1 MRRHEE
7 GHVFT
12 RCCASASLSAL
23 LWSSVK
29 VRDPYFASIAA
40 IAWPDST
47 ARLTVRIPPT
57 DATTTMSADQPSLAR
72 LLIDCL
78 STNSFAIVFRTA
90 SATAA
95 THSQNTD
102 PPTWTI
108 SRSRPAVHS
117 HRLPPGAQHDAAVL
131 YALATA

>member
-1 MRRHEE
+1 MRRPEE

-29 VRDPYFASIAA
+29 VRDAYFASIAA

-78 STNSFAIVFRTA
+78 STNSFAIVFSTA
-90 SATAA
+90 SGYGG
-95 THSQNTD
+95 D
-102 PPTWTI
+102 P
-108 SRSRPAVHS
+108 
-117 HRLPPGAQHDAAVL
+117 
-131 YALATA
+131 